1 MTTFSDLSHY
11 MTEVHSTIEVR
22 FGNPSTEE
30 KQKKIEQGAIEYGFS
45 LEKMLLYDFE
55 RCLKK
60 TWIREEGDSI
70 FQLFSIYLFNTH
82 IENPKVTFGKYKFKD
97 SFYPKLVFHDDYWDK
112 SDSDG
117 RIWINDE
124 MIEKIGKEIDE
135 NFEYEYVDFLRIAK

>member
-1 MTTFSDLSHY
+1 

-22 FGNPSTEE
+22 FGNPSSEE
-30 KQKKIEQGAIEYGFS
+30 KRKKIEQGAIEYGFS

-55 RCLKK
+55 RVLNE
-60 TWIREEGDSI
+60 TWMREEGSSI
-70 FQLFSIYLFNTH
+70 FQLFSIYLFGTH
-82 IENPKVTFGKYKFKD
+82 IKNPKATFGTYKFKD
-97 SFYPKLVFHDDYWDK
+97 SLYPKLVFHDDYWDK